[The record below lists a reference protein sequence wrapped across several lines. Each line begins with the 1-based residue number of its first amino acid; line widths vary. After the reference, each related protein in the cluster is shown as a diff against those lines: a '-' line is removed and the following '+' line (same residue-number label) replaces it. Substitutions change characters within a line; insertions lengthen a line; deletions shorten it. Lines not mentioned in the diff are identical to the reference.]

1 MFITDLSIRRPTVS
15 WVMSLILIIFGL
27 FVFWK
32 LPVRELPN
40 GIQPPVVQVQVD
52 YKSAAASIV
61 DQEVTQVLEDVIGG
75 AEGIKNIDS
84 KSENGR
90 STINVEFDT
99 SIDLD
104 NAANDIRERVARV
117 VDNLPSES
125 DPPQILKRAAGF
137 TTTMWLSLSSSTWS
151 DLELGDYAERFL
163 VDQFSSVKNVGRIRV
178 GGLRELSIRVWV
190 DPIKLAAND
199 LTIKEVES
207 AMRGEN
213 ISLPA
218 GTLEADNIDLTLN
231 LDKSYNDINSIKQLP
246 IKKKNNK
253 VILLSDVA
261 NVEFGPVSEKT
272 LFKAQTK
279 DQINLKTVG
288 IGIYARS
295 GASTVELSNEIKKK
309 IIEVKKSLPEE
320 LDLRVS
326 FNRANY
332 VEAAIEEVYKTLFIA
347 FILVVLIIYLFL
359 GNLKAVIVPAI
370 ALPVSLIA
378 SFLGL
383 YIFGLSINI
392 FVLLSFIL
400 AIGIITDDSVIMT
413 DAIYRR
419 IENGENSLVAA
430 YKGSKQISFA
440 IIATTLILVA
450 VFLPLIFIKGISGTL
465 FRETA
470 IALSFSIVVSSF
482 VALTLSPMLA
492 SKFLNKKTS
501 KKFIIRKFE
510 NIFSNFANFYK
521 ETLGTVIYKTR
532 TVGIFII
539 FIIIASILL
548 FNFSKKELLPMEDR
562 GAYLIIGATDE
573 GSSFE
578 YTQEQAQ
585 KVEARLLPL
594 LQAEDSPYSRFIMR
608 VPGFGSSANSYNSFI
623 IIALLDD
630 WKNRKKG
637 QQIVLREAIGKIVTL
652 PQALAFPI
660 SPQSIRVSSYNKPVQ
675 MVIYG
680 STYEELEEIQKKIIR
695 KLRSNKNLS
704 RIDSDY
710 NRNKP
715 EVKLIIN
722 KNKAKDLGVS
732 TKAIGETLET
742 LYGGKKITTF
752 NKLGKEYPI
761 IVQQYLSD
769 RRNKEGVSKIF
780 VRSETNSKLISLANL
795 VSFKEEGS
803 AKQLARYN
811 RQRAVTIS
819 ANINE
824 GYTLTEAIKFFEEVM
839 SSEAPKNQITWKG
852 KSEEIKE
859 TSNEL
864 FIIFA
869 LALLTAYL
877 VMAATFNSFI
887 HPFII
892 VLTVPLAIF
901 GGLVFIL
908 FLNSSVNIFSQIALI
923 ILIGISTKNSILIV
937 DFANQIRTT
946 GKNIDTAVKEACAVR
961 FRPIIMTS
969 LSTMIAMMPLV
980 IGNIGPGAGEGS
992 RLAVGSTILGGM
1004 IISTFFTL
1012 YVTPSMY
1019 LALAKNTKRIDVI
1032 DIELKKNYLKNN
1044 IFIFI

>member
-90 STINVEFDT
+90 STINIEFDT

-125 DPPQILKRAAGF
+125 EPPQILKRAAGF

-295 GASTVELSNEIKKK
+295 GASTVELANEIKKK

-347 FILVVLIIYLFL
+347 FILVILIIYLFL

-383 YIFGLSINI
+383 YIFELSINI

-539 FIIIASILL
+539 FIIIASIIL

-637 QQIVLREAIGKIVTL
+637 QQVVLREAISKIVTL

-695 KLRSNKNLS
+695 KLRLNKNLS

-1019 LALAKNTKRIDVI
+1019 LALAKNTKRIDII
-1032 DIELKKNYLKNN
+1032 DIELKKELSKK
-1044 IFIFI
+1044 

>member
-1 MFITDLSIRRPTVS
+1 MLITELSIRRPVVS
-15 WVMSLILIIFGL
+15 WVMSLILIVFGL

-32 LPVRELPN
+32 LPVRELPS
-40 GIQPPVVQVQVD
+40 GLQPPVVQVQVD
-52 YKSAAASIV
+52 YASASAPII

-84 KSENGR
+84 KSSNGR
-90 STINVEFDT
+90 STIKVEFDT

-125 DPPQILKRAAGF
+125 DPPQILKQAAGF

-151 DLELGDYAERFL
+151 DLELGDYAERYL
-163 VDQFSSVKNVGRIRV
+163 VDTFSSVKNVGRILV

-199 LTIKEVES
+199 LTVQEVER

-213 ISLPA
+213 IRLPA
-218 GTLEADNIDLTLN
+218 GTLEANNIDLTLN
-231 LDKSYNDINSIKQLP
+231 LDKSYNSIESIKQLP
-246 IKKKNNK
+246 IKKTNK
-253 VILLSDVA
+253 KVVVLSDVA
-261 NVEFGPVSEKT
+261 NIEFGPVSEKT
-272 LFKAQTK
+272 LFKAQRK
-279 DQINLKTVG
+279 DRLNLKTVG
-288 IGIYARS
+288 IGIYAKS
-295 GASTVELSNEIKKK
+295 GASTVELSREIKKK
-309 IIEVKKSLPEE
+309 ITEVNKSLPNGLE
-320 LDLRVS
+320 LEVA
-326 FNRANY
+326 FNRATY
-332 VEAAIEEVYKTLFIA
+332 VGAAINEVYKTLIIA
-347 FILVVLIIYLFL
+347 FVLVVIIIYLFL

-378 SFLGL
+378 SFLGI

-419 IENGENSLVAA
+419 IENGESPLVAA
-430 YKGSKQISFA
+430 YKGSKQITFA
-440 IIATTLILVA
+440 IIATTLILIA
-450 VFLPLIFIKGISGTL
+450 VFLPLIFIEGISGTL

-492 SKFLNKKTS
+492 SKFLNKKNS
-501 KKFIIRKFE
+501 KNFVIRKFE
-510 NIFSNFANFYK
+510 KFFLGFSKFYQ
-521 ETLGTVIYKTR
+521 ETLEVLVKKTK
-532 TVGIFII
+532 TISLFII
-539 FIIIASILL
+539 FIIIASVLL

-562 GAYLIIGATDE
+562 GAYLVIGFTDE

-578 YTQEQAQ
+578 YTQEKAQ
-585 KVEARLLPL
+585 VIEKRLIPL

-608 VPGFGSSANSYNSFI
+608 VPGFGSSATSYNSFI
-623 IIALLDD
+623 IIALLDH
-630 WKNRKKG
+630 WKNRK
-637 QQIVLREAIGKIVTL
+637 QDSQTVMRQAIGKIVTV
-652 PQALAFPI
+652 PQAVAFPI

-680 STYEELEEIQKKIIR
+680 STYEELESIQNEVIR
-695 KLRSNKNLS
+695 KLRRNRNLS
-704 RIDSDY
+704 RLESDY
-710 NRNKP
+710 SRNKP

-722 KNKAKDLGVS
+722 KSKAKDLGVS
-732 TKAIGETLET
+732 TETIGKSLET
-742 LYGGKKITTF
+742 LYGGKRVTTF

-761 IVQQYLSD
+761 ILQQYLSD
-769 RRNKEGVSKIF
+769 RRNKEGISKIF
-780 VRSETNSKLISLANL
+780 VRSDTTGKLISLTNL
-795 VSFKEEGS
+795 VNFEEEGT
-803 AKQLARYN
+803 AKELSRYN

-819 ANINE
+819 ANISEN
-824 GYTLTEAIKFFEEVM
+824 YTLSEAIKYLENIMAEV
-839 SSEAPKNQITWKG
+839 SPKSQITWKG

-877 VMAATFNSFI
+877 VMAATFNSFV

-892 VLTVPLAIF
+892 ILTVPLAIF

-908 FLNSSVNIFSQIALI
+908 FLNSSINIFSQIALV

-937 DFANQIRTT
+937 DYANQIRTT
-946 GKNIDTAVKEACAVR
+946 GKNIETAVKEACSIR

-992 RLAVGSTILGGM
+992 RLAVGATILGGM

-1012 YVTPSMY
+1012 YVTPTMY
-1019 LALAKNTKRIDVI
+1019 LSLAKNTKRIDAV
-1032 DIELKKNYLKNN
+1032 DIELKKELH
-1044 IFIFI
+1044 

>member
-383 YIFGLSINI
+383 YVFGLSINI

-521 ETLGTVIYKTR
+521 ETLSTVIYKTR

-1019 LALAKNTKRIDVI
+1019 LALAKNTKRIDII
-1032 DIELKKNYLKNN
+1032 DIELKKELSKK
-1044 IFIFI
+1044 

>member
-1 MFITDLSIRRPTVS
+1 MFITELSIKRPAVS
-15 WVMSLILIIFGL
+15 WVMSLILIIFGI

-32 LPVRELPN
+32 LPVRELPD
-40 GIQPPVVQVQVD
+40 GIQPPVVQIKVE

-61 DQEVTQVLEDVIGG
+61 DQEVTQVVEDVIGG

-90 STINVEFDT
+90 SIINVEFDT

-104 NAANDIRERVARV
+104 NAANDIRERVARI
-117 VDNLPSES
+117 VDNLPNEA

-137 TTTMWLSLSSSTWS
+137 TTTMWLSLSSKTWS
-151 DLELGDYAERFL
+151 DLDLGDYAERFL
-163 VDQFSSVKNVGRIRV
+163 IDQFSSVKNVGRILV

-190 DPIKLAAND
+190 DPIKLAAYD
-199 LTIKEVES
+199 LTIQEVEE
-207 AMRGEN
+207 ALKGEN

-231 LDKSYNDINSIKQLP
+231 LKKSYNNVKTIKQLP
-246 IKKKNNK
+246 IKKSANK

-261 NVEFGPVSEKT
+261 EIEFGPVSEKT

-295 GASTVELSNEIKKK
+295 GASTVELSHEIKKK
-309 IIEVKKSLPEE
+309 MTEIKKSLPKG

-332 VEAAIEEVYKTLFIA
+332 IEAAIQEVYKTLVIA
-347 FILVVLIIYLFL
+347 FILVVVIIYLFL

-419 IENGENSLVAA
+419 IENGETPLIAS

-440 IIATTLILVA
+440 IIATTLILIA
-450 VFLPLIFIKGISGTL
+450 VFLPLIFIEGISGTL
-465 FRETA
+465 FKETA
-470 IALSFSIVVSSF
+470 IALSFSIIVSSF

-492 SKFLNKKTS
+492 SKFLS
-501 KKFIIRKFE
+501 KKNSKNKLVKKFE
-510 NIFSNFANFYK
+510 NFLLNFSNFYK
-521 ETLGTVIYKTR
+521 ETLDVIVNKTKL
-532 TVGIFII
+532 VSFFII
-539 FIIIASILL
+539 FITLVSIFL
-548 FNFSKKELLPMEDR
+548 FNFTKKELLPMEDR
-562 GAYLIIGATDE
+562 GAYLVLGFTDE

-578 YTQEQAQ
+578 YTQEKAQ
-585 KVEARLLPL
+585 EVEKRLIPL
-594 LQAEDSPYSRFIMR
+594 LQNEDSPYSRFIMR

-630 WKNRKKG
+630 WKNRKKDS
-637 QQIVLREAIGKIVTL
+637 QTIMREAIGKIVTL
-652 PQALAFPI
+652 PQAVAFPI
-660 SPQSIRVSSYNKPVQ
+660 SPQSIRISNYNKPVQ

-680 STYEELEEIQKKIIR
+680 NTYEELEKIQNDIIK

-704 RIDSDY
+704 RIESDY

-715 EVKLIIN
+715 EVKLEIN
-722 KNKAKDLGVS
+722 KNKAKDLGIS
-732 TKAIGETLET
+732 IQSIGRTLET
-742 LYGGKKITTF
+742 MYGGKKVTSF
-752 NKLGKEYPI
+752 NRMGKEYPI
-761 IVQQYLSD
+761 IIQQYLSD
-769 RRNKEGVSKIF
+769 RRNKDGVSKIF
-780 VRSETNSKLISLANL
+780 VRSETSGKLISLANL
-795 VSFKEEGS
+795 VEFREEGS
-803 AKQLARYN
+803 AKELARYN

-819 ANINE
+819 ANISE
-824 GYTLTEAIKFFEEVM
+824 GYTLTEAISFLEKIMAE
-839 SSEAPKNQITWKG
+839 SAPENQISWKG

-864 FIIFA
+864 IIIFV

-901 GGLVFIL
+901 GGLVFII
-908 FLNSSVNIFSQIALI
+908 FLNTSINIFSQIALI

-937 DFANQIRTT
+937 DYANQIRTA
-946 GKNIDTAVKEACAVR
+946 GKNIETAVKEACSIR

-969 LSTMIAMMPLV
+969 LSTMIAMLPLV

-992 RLAVGSTILGGM
+992 RLAVGATILGGM

-1019 LALAKNTKRIDVI
+1019 LALAKYTNRIDAV
-1032 DIELKKNYLKNN
+1032 DIELNKQLTKK
-1044 IFIFI
+1044 

>member
-1 MFITDLSIRRPTVS
+1 MLITELSIKRPAVS
-15 WVMSLILIIFGL
+15 WVMSLILIVFGL

-32 LPVRELPN
+32 LPVRELPS
-40 GIQPPVVQVQVD
+40 GIQPPVVQVQVN
-52 YKSAAASIV
+52 YASASASIV
-61 DQEVTQVLEDVIGG
+61 DQEVTQVVEDVIGG

-90 STINVEFDT
+90 STINIEFDT
-99 SIDLD
+99 NIDLD

-151 DLELGDYAERFL
+151 DLELGDYAERYL
-163 VDQFSSVKNVGRIRV
+163 VDQFSSIKNVGRILV

-190 DPIKLAAND
+190 NPIKLAAYD
-199 LTIKEVES
+199 LTIKEVEL
-207 AMRGEN
+207 AIRGEN

-246 IKKKNNK
+246 VKKTGNK

-261 NVEFGPVSEKT
+261 NIEYGPVSEKT

-295 GASTVELSNEIKKK
+295 GASTVELSKDIKKR
-309 IIEVKKSLPEE
+309 IVEIKKSLPDE

-332 VEAAIEEVYKTLFIA
+332 VEAAIEEVYKTLLIA
-347 FILVVLIIYLFL
+347 FVLVVLIIYLFL

-419 IENGENSLVAA
+419 IENGESPLVAA

-450 VFLPLIFIKGISGTL
+450 VFLPLIFVEGISGTL

-492 SKFLNKKTS
+492 SKFLVKRSS
-501 KKFIIRKFE
+501 KKFFIQKFE
-510 NIFSNFANFYK
+510 KFFLSFSNFYK
-521 ETLGTVIYKTR
+521 ETLSTTVYKTK
-532 TVGIFII
+532 TVTFFII
-539 FIIIASILL
+539 FIVIASVLL

-562 GAYLIIGATDE
+562 GAYLIIGFTDE
-573 GSSFE
+573 GTSFE

-594 LQAEDSPYSRFIMR
+594 LQAENSPYSRFIMR
-608 VPGFGSSANSYNSFI
+608 VPGFGDSANSYNSFI

-637 QQIVLREAIGKIVTL
+637 QEAVLREAIGKIVTL
-652 PQALAFPI
+652 PQAVAFPI

-675 MVIYG
+675 MVVYG
-680 STYEELEEIQKKIIR
+680 TNYEELEILQNRIIR
-695 KLRSNKNLS
+695 KIRSNKNLS
-704 RIDSDY
+704 RIESDY

-722 KNKAKDLGVS
+722 KNKAKDLGIS
-732 TKAIGETLET
+732 SKSIGETLET

-769 RRNKEGVSKIF
+769 RRNKDGISKIF
-780 VRSETNSKLISLANL
+780 VRSETNGKLISLSNL
-795 VSFKEEGS
+795 VNFKEEGS
-803 AKQLARYN
+803 AKQLSRYN
-811 RQRAVTIS
+811 RQPAITIS

-824 GYTLTEAIKFFEEVM
+824 GYTLTQAISFFEKVM
-839 SSEAPKNQITWKG
+839 AELAPENQITWKG

-901 GGLVFIL
+901 GGLIFIL

-937 DFANQIRTT
+937 DYANQIRTT
-946 GKNIDTAVKEACAVR
+946 GKNIEIAIKEACAVR

-969 LSTMIAMMPLV
+969 LSTMIAMLPLV

-1019 LALAKNTKRIDVI
+1019 FALAKNTKRIDIV
-1032 DIELKKNYLKNN
+1032 DLELKKELSKK
-1044 IFIFI
+1044 

>member
-1 MFITDLSIRRPTVS
+1 MFITELSIKRPAFS
-15 WVMSLILIIFGL
+15 WVMSLILIVFGL

-40 GIQPPVVQVQVD
+40 GIQPPVVQVQIN
-52 YKSAAASIV
+52 YKSASASIV
-61 DQEVTQVLEDVIGG
+61 DQEVTQVVEDVIGG

-104 NAANDIRERVARV
+104 NAANDIRERVARI

-151 DLELGDYAERFL
+151 DLELGDYADRYL
-163 VDQFSSVKNVGRIRV
+163 VDQFSSIKNVGRILV

-199 LTIKEVES
+199 LTIKEVEL

-246 IKKKNNK
+246 IKKTGNK

-261 NVEFGPVSEKT
+261 NIEFGPVSEKT
-272 LFKAQTK
+272 LFKSQTK
-279 DQINLKTVG
+279 DQVNLKTVG

-295 GASTVELSNEIKKK
+295 GASTVELSDDIKKR
-309 IIEVKKSLPEE
+309 IIEVKKTLPDG

-332 VEAAIEEVYKTLFIA
+332 VEAAIEEVYKTLLIA

-359 GNLKAVIVPAI
+359 GNLKAVIVPAV

-419 IENGENSLVAA
+419 IENGETPLVAA
-430 YKGSKQISFA
+430 YKGSKQITFA

-450 VFLPLIFIKGISGTL
+450 VFLPLIFIEGISGTL

-470 IALSFSIVVSSF
+470 IALSFSIIVSSF

-492 SKFLNKKTS
+492 SKFLTKRTS
-501 KKFIIRKFE
+501 KKFLIKKFE
-510 NIFSNFANFYK
+510 NIFLKFSNYYK
-521 ETLGTVIYKTR
+521 ETLEIAVYKTK
-532 TVGIFII
+532 TISFFII
-539 FIIIASILL
+539 LIVVSSVLL
-548 FNFSKKELLPMEDR
+548 FSFSKKELLPQEDR
-562 GAYLIIGATDE
+562 GAYLIIGFTDE

-585 KVEARLLPL
+585 KVEARLIPL

-637 QQIVLREAIGKIVTL
+637 QQIVIREAIGKIVTL
-652 PQALAFPI
+652 PQAIAFPI
-660 SPQSIRVSSYNKPVQ
+660 SPQSIRVSNYNKPVQ

-680 STYEELEEIQKKIIR
+680 STYEELEEIQSKVIR
-695 KLRSNKNLS
+695 KLRSNRNLS
-704 RIDSDY
+704 RIESDY

-715 EVKLIIN
+715 EVKLIIDQN
-722 KNKAKDLGVS
+722 KTKDLGVS
-732 TKAIGETLET
+732 TRSIGETLET
-742 LYGGKKITTF
+742 LYGGKRITTF

-769 RRNKEGVSKIF
+769 RRNKEGISKIF
-780 VRSETNSKLISLANL
+780 VRSETNGKLISLANL
-795 VSFKEEGS
+795 VSFKEEGA
-803 AKQLARYN
+803 AKELSRYN
-811 RQRAVTIS
+811 RQRAITIS
-819 ANINE
+819 ANISEN
-824 GYTLTEAIKFFEEVM
+824 YTLTEAIKFLEEVM
-839 SSEAPKNQITWKG
+839 ADIAPENQITWKG
-852 KSEEIKE
+852 ESEEIKE

-869 LALLTAYL
+869 LALLTSYL

-892 VLTVPLAIF
+892 FLTVPLAIF

-937 DFANQIRTT
+937 EYANQIRTT
-946 GKNIDTAVKEACAVR
+946 GKNIDVAVKEACSVR
-961 FRPIIMTS
+961 FRPIMMTS
-969 LSTMIAMMPLV
+969 LSTMIAMLPLI

-992 RLAVGSTILGGM
+992 RLAIGSTILGGM

-1019 LALAKNTKRIDVI
+1019 LALAKNTKRIDTI
-1032 DIELKKNYLKNN
+1032 DLELKRELSKK
-1044 IFIFI
+1044 

>member
-1 MFITDLSIRRPTVS
+1 MFITELSIKRPTVS
-15 WVMSLILIIFGL
+15 WVMSLILIVFGL

-40 GIQPPVVQVQVD
+40 GIQPPVVQIQVD

-61 DQEVTQVLEDVIGG
+61 DQEVTQVVEDVIGG

-117 VDNLPSES
+117 VDNLPLES
-125 DPPQILKRAAGF
+125 DPPQILKRSAGF

-151 DLELGDYAERFL
+151 DLELGDYAERYL

-178 GGLRELSIRVWV
+178 GGLRELSIRVWI
-190 DPIKLAAND
+190 DPIRLAAND
-199 LTIKEVES
+199 LTIKEVET

-246 IKKKNNK
+246 IKKTGNK

-261 NVEFGPVSEKT
+261 NIEFGPVSEKT
-272 LFKAQTK
+272 LFKAQTR

-295 GASTVELSNEIKKK
+295 GASTVELSNDIKKK
-309 IIEVKKSLPEE
+309 IIQVKKSLPEE

-332 VEAAIEEVYKTLFIA
+332 VEAAIEEVYKTLLIA
-347 FILVVLIIYLFL
+347 FVLVVLIIYLFL

-419 IENGENSLVAA
+419 IENGETPLVAA

-440 IIATTLILVA
+440 IVATTLILVA
-450 VFLPLIFIKGISGTL
+450 VFLPLIFIEGISGTL
-465 FRETA
+465 FKETA

-492 SKFLNKKTS
+492 SKFLYKKTS
-501 KKFIIRKFE
+501 KKLFIQKFE
-510 NIFSNFANFYK
+510 KFFLSFSNFYK
-521 ETLGTVIYKTR
+521 ETLDIIVNKTKA
-532 TVGIFII
+532 VSFFII
-539 FIIIASILL
+539 FIVIASVLL

-562 GAYLIIGATDE
+562 GAYLIIGFTDE
-573 GSSFE
+573 GTSFE

-608 VPGFGSSANSYNSFI
+608 VPGFGNSANSYNSFI

-637 QQIVLREAIGKIVTL
+637 QEVVLREAIGKIVTL
-652 PQALAFPI
+652 PQAVAFPI
-660 SPQSIRVSSYNKPVQ
+660 SPQSIRVSNYNKPVQ

-680 STYEELEEIQKKIIR
+680 STYEELEEIQKKIIGEI
-695 KLRSNKNLS
+695 RSNKNLS
-704 RIDSDY
+704 RIESDY

-732 TKAIGETLET
+732 TKSIGETLET

-780 VRSETNSKLISLANL
+780 VRSETNGNLISLANL
-795 VSFKEEGS
+795 VSFEEEGS
-803 AKQLARYN
+803 AKELARYN
-811 RQRAVTIS
+811 RQPAVTIS

-824 GYTLTEAIKFFEEVM
+824 GYTLTEAIKYFEEVM
-839 SSEAPKNQITWKG
+839 ANLAPENQITWKG

-892 VLTVPLAIF
+892 ILTVPLAIF

-937 DFANQIRTT
+937 DYANQIRTT
-946 GKNIDTAVKEACAVR
+946 GKSIEAAVKEACAVR

-1019 LALAKNTKRIDVI
+1019 LALAKNTKRIDIV
-1032 DIELKKNYLKNN
+1032 DLELKKELTKK
-1044 IFIFI
+1044 